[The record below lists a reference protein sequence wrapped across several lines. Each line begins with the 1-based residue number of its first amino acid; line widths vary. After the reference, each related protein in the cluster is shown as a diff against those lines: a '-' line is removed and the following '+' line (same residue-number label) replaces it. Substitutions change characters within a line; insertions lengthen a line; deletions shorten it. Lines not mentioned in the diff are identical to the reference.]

1 MERLYVV
8 LHSIGTWCD
17 RPRRHRNKK
26 KRKNDAFAEP
36 VQRACFDEADA
47 ASRAMTSVQKI
58 IEKLVKWMILSAH

>member
-1 MERLYVV
+1 MWPP
-8 LHSIGTWCD
+8 SKT
-17 RPRRHRNKK
+17 PKQK